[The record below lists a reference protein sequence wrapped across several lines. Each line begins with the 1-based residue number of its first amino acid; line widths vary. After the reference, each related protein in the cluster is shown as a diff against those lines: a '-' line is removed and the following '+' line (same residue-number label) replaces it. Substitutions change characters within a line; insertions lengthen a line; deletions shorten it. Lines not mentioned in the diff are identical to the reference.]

1 VTPPSSEANDV
12 SASTTDLV
20 GVWTAKAGESQIE
33 LSITED
39 SLFTWKVTTSG
50 RPPVELSGNLS
61 GDADSIEL
69 ITADQGTMGGTV
81 ESKGA
86 DSWTLRLA
94 GAPKSDQGLL
104 FIRTK

>member
-1 VTPPSSEANDV
+1 MHVIRNQQ
-12 SASTTDLV
+12 DLL
-20 GVWTAKAGESQIE
+20 GDLIGTQPGPTELPHAFAKFGQR
-33 LSITED
+33 
-39 SLFTWKVTTSG
+39 FWKVTTSG